1 MLYRLSYVG
10 GAAASR
16 FYPVAVATPPDHD
29 VNARWVDSV
38 RDDLR
43 TGKKE
48 IATSNVALSFTAFIG
63 LWWRTLAPVGGLPVD
78 KWDVIASSRPMWPC
92 GRGTSQVDEDYHS
105 QKHRCDGN
113 YDRHR
118 TDC

>member
-1 MLYRLSYVG
+1 VG

-16 FYPVAVATPPDHD
+16 FYPVAVATPPHHD
-29 VNARWVDSV
+29 VNAHWVDSV

-43 TGKKE
+43 TGKKRE
-48 IATSNVALSFTAFIG
+48 RATSNVALSLLPLSG
-63 LWWRTLAPVGGLPVD
+63 YGRTWASVGGLPVD
-78 KWDVIASSRPMWPC
+78 KWDVVASSRPMGPC

-118 TDC
+118 TDCD